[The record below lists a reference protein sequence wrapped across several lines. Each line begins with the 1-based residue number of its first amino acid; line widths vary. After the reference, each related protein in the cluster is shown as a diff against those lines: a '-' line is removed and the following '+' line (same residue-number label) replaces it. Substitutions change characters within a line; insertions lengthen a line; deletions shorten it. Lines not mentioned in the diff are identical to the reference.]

1 MTIKERIQG
10 DIKAAMLSGD
20 KQTTQALQ
28 GLKSAILYA
37 EVESGQREE
46 GLSEDAVQAV
56 LTKELKKRQESI
68 DLYRQGGNDNQ
79 AAAEQREKEII
90 ESYLPKQL
98 DTEELTALVDAT
110 IAKIDAPISIKDMG
124 KIITQVKQ
132 QTGATADGAVI
143 AQLVKE
149 RIS

>member
-20 KQTTQALQ
+20 KQTAQVLQ

-46 GLSEDAVQAV
+46 GLTEDAVQVV